1 MPETDTFSL
10 VENIL
15 IIKPQTNILMFSMTR
30 EDMYAKRFLQLGA
43 KGFVN
48 KEASTEEIKK
58 AILIV
63 LGNERYL
70 SQQLKDELTE
80 VALGKKSI
88 NPVENLTTREFEIFQ
103 LLVQGESL
111 ARIGELLH
119 IHSSTLGTHKKS
131 ILDKLG
137 CKNIVELTL
146 LARVNNIIA

>member
-1 MPETDTFSL
+1 MKLVMEYSAYEKIKNNNYKLVILDVQMPETDTFSL

-70 SQQLKDELTE
+70 SQQLKDQLTE
-80 VALGKKSI
+80 VALGEKS
-88 NPVENLTTREFEIFQ
+88 P
-103 LLVQGESL
+103 
-111 ARIGELLH
+111 
-119 IHSSTLGTHKKS
+119 S
-131 ILDKLG
+131 ILSK
-137 CKNIVELTL
+137 T
-146 LARVNNIIA
+146 